1 MAKEDTP
8 VAVLQRRV
16 AALEQTLKTLIA
28 WIGVSQQALDA
39 PDHSDTTLLSELSDL
54 RDIDS
59 ATHGLLADISSRVEE
74 VETLVK
80 GRNKSA
86 PVKRNMTDED
96 AVRCATGDAKAL
108 DHREAAELISLTYAQ
123 VYSFRL
129 GYTFKHV
136 HKQLR
141 DAGWKNPWEKNTAGV
156 HRIEK

>member
-16 AALEQTLKTLIA
+16 AALEQALKTLIA
-28 WIGVSQQALDA
+28 WIGVTQQALDA
-39 PDHSDTTLLSELSDL
+39 PDHSDTTLLSELSNL
-54 RDIDS
+54 RDGGS
-59 ATHGLLADISSRVEE
+59 AMNGLMAEMNGRVEE
-74 VETLVK
+74 IETLVR

-96 AVRCATGDAKAL
+96 AVRCATGDAKGL
-108 DHREAAELISLTYAQ
+108 DHREAADLVGLTYAQ

-141 DAGWKNPWEKNTAGV
+141 DAGWANPWEKNGPGV